1 MLQPYIGSTKIN
13 KLYKGNEL
21 WCNWKKTE
29 PEKPDKP
36 STFETIIF
44 CQKNNN
50 IIQNGNWLLSSYNC
64 YTGAKSLYTSD
75 KSSSITTNVL
85 TLPVGS
91 YKWSIYFYKST
102 TCILVFSVEGDY
114 FAKVEVHPNE
124 LKNLDFTAIMT
135 FNITSP
141 SNIILKLSAEN
152 AGERNYCRF
161 FDWKLEKIS

>member
-1 MLQPYIGSTKIN
+1 MKQPYIGNTKIN

-21 WCNWKKTE
+21 WCNWIKSE
-29 PEKPDKP
+29 PEKPVTP
-36 STFETIIF
+36 STFDTIIF

-50 IIQNGNWLLSSYNC
+50 IIQNGYWSSSSYNC
-64 YTGAKSLYTSD
+64 YTGAKSLYTSI
-75 KSSSITTNVL
+75 KTNTITTNEL

-91 YKWSIYFYKST
+91 YKWSIYFYDAP

-114 FAKVEVHPNE
+114 FGKVDVLPNA
-124 LKNLDFTAIMT
+124 LKNLDFTTIMT

-152 AGERNYCRF
+152 ANGGSYCRF

>member
-1 MLQPYIGSTKIN
+1 MLQPYIGNTKIN

-21 WCNWKKTE
+21 YCNWIKSE
-29 PEKPDKP
+29 PEIPDIP
-36 STFETIIF
+36 TSFETIIF

-50 IIQNGNWLLSSYNC
+50 INQNGSWSLSSYNC
-64 YTGAKSLYTSD
+64 YTGTKSLYSFNV
-75 KSSSITTNVL
+75 SSSITTNVL
-85 TLPVGS
+85 SLPVGS
-91 YKWSIYFYKST
+91 YKWSMYFYKSP

-114 FAKVEVHPNE
+114 FGKVDINPNS
-124 LKNLDFTAIMT
+124 LKNLDFTTIMT

-152 AGERNYCRF
+152 AKNGDYCRF